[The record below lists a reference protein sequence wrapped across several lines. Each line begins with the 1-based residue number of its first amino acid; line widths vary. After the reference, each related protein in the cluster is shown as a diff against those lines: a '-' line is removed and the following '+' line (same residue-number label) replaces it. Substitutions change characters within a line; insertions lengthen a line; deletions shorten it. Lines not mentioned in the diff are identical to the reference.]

1 MIVVNVRSSRPYEA
15 ARGFAVQRAILDRL
29 KRLPGIR
36 SASAA
41 NVLPIGGGLWTR
53 GVQVEGYTFRA
64 DESDSVGFNVIA
76 PEYFETLNTPLILG
90 REFNE
95 RDTGASTKVAIV
107 NESFGRYFFRDAPA
121 LGRHVTSVGV
131 TYEIVGVVRDAK
143 YQNLREPI
151 MKTMYI
157 SWLQRNGDQPTRYS
171 YLARVGMGDPMRLRP
186 GLERLVREVDPSLH
200 VRTTLT
206 YATLVD
212 RSIATERTMA
222 TLGGFFG
229 VLALI
234 VAAIGLFGLLA
245 FQVSQRTNELGVRMA
260 LGATRPAM
268 IGLILRDVAGMV
280 VAGVM
285 IGAAAAL
292 TLSGLVRSML
302 YGLTPTD
309 PAAFVIAASI
319 LGLTA
324 LLAGWL
330 PARRASRVDPLVAL
344 RHE

>member
-1 MIVVNVRSSRPYEA
+1 
-15 ARGFAVQRAILDRL
+15 
-29 KRLPGIR
+29 
-36 SASAA
+36 
-41 NVLPIGGGLWTR
+41 
-53 GVQVEGYTFRA
+53 
-64 DESDSVGFNVIA
+64 
-76 PEYFETLNTPLILG
+76 
-90 REFNE
+90 
-95 RDTGASTKVAIV
+95 
-107 NESFGRYFFRDAPA
+107 
-121 LGRHVTSVGV
+121 
-131 TYEIVGVVRDAK
+131 
-143 YQNLREPI
+143 
-151 MKTMYI
+151 
-157 SWLQRNGDQPTRYS
+157 
-171 YLARVGMGDPMRLRP
+171 
-186 GLERLVREVDPSLH
+186 
-200 VRTTLT
+200 
-206 YATLVD
+206 
-212 RSIATERTMA
+212 MA